1 MKCTWCNEERYGVHE
16 HNFTSMSVF
25 YDVSVR
31 GSFRT
36 VIYVNL
42 VLTYL
47 NLLWLQSANNSV
59 GRAMKQT
66 RNLVTPNSPVDS
78 DNNMSGSNN
87 VNDSEIAASGL
98 NINGGSDNGSGNQ
111 VSSSYSGVFSYQMLL
126 FCQTLQLRLHYG
138 LHSHSVPVIFCFS
151 AHFCPHLSVTY
162 KLHLCL

>member
-1 MKCTWCNEERYGVHE
+1 VEIVYQCLTKGAADFLVKPVRKNELKNLWQHVWRKRY
-16 HNFTSMSVF
+16 
-25 YDVSVR
+25 R
-31 GSFRT
+31 
-36 VIYVNL
+36 
-42 VLTYL
+42 
-47 NLLWLQSANNSV
+47 SANNGV
-59 GRAMKQT
+59 GRAVKQT

-87 VNDSEIAASGL
+87 VNDSENAASGL

-138 LHSHSVPVIFCFS
+138 LHSHSIPVIFCFS